1 MRKGIMRYN
10 GKRYAQRDGKRT
22 GGILDKAR
30 KPLDGYYQRIRG
42 GVFLYSM
49 DMEMFAF
56 ISTHGKQFVVD
67 APAGVVSAAAINMH
81 TLEAEVGFELETDLG
96 PLCVDPVNTEWL
108 QSVL

>member
-42 GVFLYSM
+42 GVFLYSRNL
-49 DMEMFAF
+49 EMFAF
-56 ISTHGKQFVVD
+56 INLDGERYVVD
-67 APAGVVSAAAINMH
+67 AWMEDGCPKFSKTASDE
-81 TLEAEVGFELETDLG
+81 TLEKLGFQWVVFGEERDAIAGITF
-96 PLCVDPVNTEWL
+96 
-108 QSVL
+108 S

>member
-67 APAGVVSAAAINMH
+67 ASMVDGAVKCGTTASEG
-81 TLEAEVGFELETDLG
+81 TLERLGFASAVFGEERDAIAGITF
-96 PLCVDPVNTEWL
+96 
-108 QSVL
+108 S

>member
-49 DMEMFAF
+49 DLELFAF
-56 ISTHGKQFVVD
+56 VNTDGERYVVD
-67 APAGVVSAAAINMH
+67 AAWVDGEIKFSATASEGTYSRLGFEGFVFGEERDAINGI
-81 TLEAEVGFELETDLG
+81 TF
-96 PLCVDPVNTEWL
+96 
-108 QSVL
+108 S